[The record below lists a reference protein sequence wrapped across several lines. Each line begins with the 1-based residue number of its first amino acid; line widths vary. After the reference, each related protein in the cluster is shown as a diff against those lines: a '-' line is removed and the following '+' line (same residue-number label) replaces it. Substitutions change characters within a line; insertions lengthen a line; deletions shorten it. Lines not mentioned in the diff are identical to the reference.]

1 MTDIK
6 HIIDPERIG
15 LWVAATFV
23 LALLAF
29 VVALI
34 GLHRINQSA
43 YLTQGEVLI
52 LNKKIEGLKAGSHA
66 PAADTAPKAETK

>member
-6 HIIDPERIG
+6 HIIEPERIG

-29 VVALI
+29 VLAVV
-34 GLHRINQSA
+34 GLNRINQSA
-43 YLTQGEVLI
+43 YITQGEVLI
-52 LNKKIEGLKAGSHA
+52 LNKKIEGLKAGNNPPTA
-66 PAADTAPKAETK
+66 APKAETK